1 MELKDEIHHN
11 KMDVSFKKCLEI
23 MILSETG
30 KKEGRKRGKGTHIEC
45 GDSENQDSENQEYF
59 LLAQMQEH
67 GTMKKLE

>member
-1 MELKDEIHHN
+1 
-11 KMDVSFKKCLEI
+11 

-30 KKEGRKRGKGTHIEC
+30 KKEGRKRGKGTHIAC
-45 GDSENQDSENQEYF
+45 GDPENQDSENQEYF